1 MVNKRK
7 TDIYINFNKIK
18 LINKEITGI
27 DKRA

>member
-18 LINKEITGI
+18 LINKKITGI